1 MDGKT
6 ATFILSTIREEEQ
19 QTEMLKKQTATVAM
33 IGAADAIDTNGV
45 AAEQA
50 FNREQVQEQEQV
62 GIVVVDDQMDR
73 LTVLYCTTVFLSC
86 MLYTTYTVCIPYNTM
101 YIYQLTILL
110 HLLLQ

>member
-19 QTEMLKKQTATVAM
+19 QTEMLKKQTATV
-33 IGAADAIDTNGV
+33 NGV

-86 MLYTTYTVCIPYNTM
+86 MLYTIYTICIPYNTM